1 MIIWI
6 SGSRRL
12 HGSDRAGAEPPRR
25 GGGRAHQDRLCGLV
39 VRILMMMMVVFYCDD
54 FGVETSDYCLLSGMS
69 DCQCIRSQRA
79 GLHQPIWRNC
89 RFGTRPW
96 IGASQTQDWCHSDT
110 TTWGGASENNLELTD
125 IQSKITGR
133 IDLPLLVFS
142 YNVLKEEQSQLDS
155 SDRIKYIE

>member
-1 MIIWI
+1 MEL
-6 SGSRRL
+6 RDNFVL
-12 HGSDRAGAEPPRR
+12 
-25 GGGRAHQDRLCGLV
+25 
-39 VRILMMMMVVFYCDD
+39 VFYCDY
-54 FGVETSDYCLLSGMS
+54 FGVEMSVYCLLSGMS

-89 RFGTRPW
+89 QFGTRPW

-125 IQSKITGR
+125 IQSKINGC
-133 IDLPLLVFS
+133 IDLPLLVCI
-142 YNVLKEEQSQLDS
+142 YNVLKEEQSQLGS